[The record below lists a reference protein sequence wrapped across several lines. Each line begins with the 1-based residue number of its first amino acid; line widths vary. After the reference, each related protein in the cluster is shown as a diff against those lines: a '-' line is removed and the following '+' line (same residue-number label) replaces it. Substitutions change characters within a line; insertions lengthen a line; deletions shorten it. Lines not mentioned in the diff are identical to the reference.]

1 MKSSFCFGPDW
12 SVVQGI
18 DLGITQIAHK
28 SDEGETVVVWNFPL
42 DITFRSF
49 TAFGWPRLC
58 ISVYRID
65 EWGRDV
71 VQGYGQLALPT
82 VPGAQTKY
90 VRIFRPIA
98 KSWFAQATSWV
109 FGSQPEFFDSKFVAQ
124 AENRHGTFEEGGG
137 GGRVGER
144 RKRMRGR
151 SMKKGEERA
160 ERSGERECVCAG
172 GERERER
179 DRDRDRDRQ
188 VDRQVLE

>member
-1 MKSSFCFGPDW
+1 MPARRPRPPLCPFACPPHHSSTLTVSSPRTSFLSPLFPLHPKFGGADRLYVKSSFCFGPDW

-124 AENRHGTFEEGGG
+124 AENRHGTFEEG
-137 GGRVGER
+137 
-144 RKRMRGR
+144 
-151 SMKKGEERA
+151 
-160 ERSGERECVCAG
+160 
-172 GERERER
+172 
-179 DRDRDRDRQ
+179 
-188 VDRQVLE
+188 